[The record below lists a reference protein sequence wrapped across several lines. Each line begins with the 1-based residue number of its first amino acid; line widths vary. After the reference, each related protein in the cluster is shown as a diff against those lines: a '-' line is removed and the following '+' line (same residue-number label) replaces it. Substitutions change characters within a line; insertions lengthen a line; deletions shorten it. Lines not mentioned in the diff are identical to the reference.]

1 MKMPIFSEMYFSFV
15 RNAVVDY
22 LRLFIDVRHGIF
34 SHEIR
39 RALDLIGF
47 SEDLLNIDKHKVQGL
62 M

>member
-1 MKMPIFSEMYFSFV
+1 MYFSFV